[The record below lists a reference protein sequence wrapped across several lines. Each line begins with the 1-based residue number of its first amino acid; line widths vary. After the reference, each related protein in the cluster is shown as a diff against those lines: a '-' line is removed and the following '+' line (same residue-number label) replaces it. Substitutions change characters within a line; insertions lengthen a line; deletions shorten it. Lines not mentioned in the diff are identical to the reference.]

1 MTDVKVPI
9 SLILFETSLPATIL
23 AFIEVLAFINFIK
36 QDTAN
41 MIEGAVKGGANDIR
55 KLINEKNLTNKEKYD
70 LYMFLINTKD
80 NLEALLTSELKTKD
94 DANENVLMIGWSIV
108 ITLFFSMLSSFIY
121 TIVTH
126 GYNVFKAID
135 TLLQTILIILGVG
148 FFQLYF
154 YFYVGKKY
162 KYTDPEGYVFDYKV
176 KKHLQTKLKALDNR
190 DLHFNEF
197 CDSIQT

>member
-94 DANENVLMIGWSIV
+94 DA
-108 ITLFFSMLSSFIY
+108 
-121 TIVTH
+121 
-126 GYNVFKAID
+126 
-135 TLLQTILIILGVG
+135 
-148 FFQLYF
+148 
-154 YFYVGKKY
+154 
-162 KYTDPEGYVFDYKV
+162 
-176 KKHLQTKLKALDNR
+176 
-190 DLHFNEF
+190 
-197 CDSIQT
+197 